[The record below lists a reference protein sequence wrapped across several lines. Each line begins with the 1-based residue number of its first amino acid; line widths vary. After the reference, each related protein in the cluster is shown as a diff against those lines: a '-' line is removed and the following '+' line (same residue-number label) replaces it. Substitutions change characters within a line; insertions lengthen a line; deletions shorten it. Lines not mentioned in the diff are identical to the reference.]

1 MLRAVGWQ
9 MEYGL
14 AGLGDF
20 LPAPVK
26 LEDVLLDDGGK
37 LGGEE
42 VGGGFGF
49 LAAGR
54 GPALKLEAIKVGDLV
69 AGTLAYAEKSWIFRG
84 TAGIFDDGDEPLAH
98 LLAHGGYVLFRLR
111 GAGCRSPALLLIKS
125 AGLGSGE
132 AKKAGGFREVTPLHN
147 VQFPNPLR
155 LAEAKRVSLLKPM
168 GETPQCGMRLG

>member
-42 VGGGFGF
+42 VGGGFGL

-54 GPALKLEAIKVGDLV
+54 GAALKLEAIKVGDLV
-69 AGTLAYAEKSWIFRG
+69 AGTLAYAEESRVFG
-84 TAGIFDDGDEPLAH
+84 GAAGVFNDRDEPLAH
-98 LLAHGGYVLFRLR
+98 LLAHGG
-111 GAGCRSPALLLIKS
+111 
-125 AGLGSGE
+125 
-132 AKKAGGFREVTPLHN
+132 
-147 VQFPNPLR
+147 
-155 LAEAKRVSLLKPM
+155 
-168 GETPQCGMRLG
+168 